1 MPDVPPRHR
10 HLSHLTD
17 MPSVAGREE
26 HVIEWV
32 ERWVSRRQDVKL
44 RRDRFGNLHLTS
56 THRRRRAPVIAVA
69 HMDHPGFVVT
79 DVDGRN
85 LQAEFRGGV
94 MEAYFT
100 DARAEFFGHDA
111 TPVRGRVTSYHIET
125 KTADIVLDRARH
137 GVEAD
142 DLGRWFFP
150 LSATGVSGSMLR
162 APACDDLAGVAAVLS
177 ALDRTRK
184 DPTLGHFGVLLTR
197 AEEEGL
203 LGSIGAARHK
213 TIREDA
219 RVISVETSRAF
230 PESPIGAGP
239 VVRVGDASSIFSSE
253 LTNRVAAIAKSGSV
267 KHQRKLMPGGTC
279 EATAFVAFGYQA
291 TGLCLPLGN
300 YHNMADIDG
309 VRAGAAPAVL
319 APEEIDLDD
328 FDGLVQ
334 LLVEIGRS
342 IDDDSDGPSK
352 ALANLFDQKRALLD

>member
-1 MPDVPPRHR
+1 MPDVAPRHR
-10 HLSHLTD
+10 SLTQLTAL
-17 MPSVAGREE
+17 PSVAGREE
-26 HVIEWV
+26 GVIDWV
-32 ERWVSRRQDVKL
+32 ERWVARRQDVTL

-56 THRRRRAPVIAVA
+56 THRRRRPPVIAVA
-69 HMDHPGFVVT
+69 HMDHPGFVAT
-79 DVDGRN
+79 AVDGRS

-94 MEAYFT
+94 MEAYFA
-100 DARAEFFGHDA
+100 DARVEFFGHDD
-111 TPVRGRVTSYHIET
+111 VSVLGRVRRYDPEA
-125 KTADIVLDRARH
+125 KTADVALDRARH
-137 GVEAD
+137 GVEPGH
-142 DLGRWFFP
+142 LGRWYFRA
-150 LSATGVSGSMLR
+150 SATGVSGSMLR

-177 ALDRTRK
+177 ALDRARK
-184 DPTLGHFGVLLTR
+184 DPTLGHFGVVLTR

-203 LGSIGAARHK
+203 LGSIGAARHQ

-253 LTNRVAAIAKSGSV
+253 LTNRVAAIAKRGNLR
-267 KHQRKLMPGGTC
+267 HQRKLMPGGTC

-309 VRAGAAPAVL
+309 VRAGTAPAIL

-334 LLVEIGRS
+334 LLVEVARY
-342 IDDDSDGPSK
+342 IDDDSDGPST